1 MFALQ
6 TSGLVSTGQ
15 PGLGE
20 PRMKVLWVE
29 DHARAGELLAAAAAA
44 ASRRR
49 YGIDLVIATT
59 LLDAERKLRL
69 ERFDLVVIDL
79 MLPDSTDEDAT
90 VTRIA
95 SMGRFRVAIVSG
107 SDKRDEVMRS
117 LVRAGVDCAPKAVG
131 KEDLPLADF
140 VRRPELFRDFL
151 HSLMPGATPQSIA
164 G

>member
-1 MFALQ
+1 
-6 TSGLVSTGQ
+6 
-15 PGLGE
+15 
-20 PRMKVLWVE
+20 MKVLWIE
-29 DHARAGELLAAAAAA
+29 DHPRAGELLSAAAAA
-44 ASRRR
+44 ASRKR
-49 YGIDLVIATT
+49 YGIDLVIATS

-95 SMGRFRVAIVSG
+95 SMGRFRVAIVSA
-107 SDKRDEVMRS
+107 SDRRDDVLRS
-117 LVRAGVDCAPKAVG
+117 LVRAGVDCAPQAIS

-140 VRRPELFRDFL
+140 VRRPELFRDFV
-151 HSLMPGATPQSIA
+151 HGLMPSARQSAA

>member
-1 MFALQ
+1 
-6 TSGLVSTGQ
+6 
-15 PGLGE
+15 
-20 PRMKVLWVE
+20 MKVLWVE

-49 YGIDLVIATT
+49 YGIDLVIATS

-95 SMGRFRVAIVSG
+95 NMGRFRVAIVSA
-107 SDKRDEVMRS
+107 SDRRQQVMDS
-117 LVRAGVDCAPKAVG
+117 LVRAGVDCAPRAVG
-131 KEDLPLADF
+131 KEELPLGDF

-151 HSLMPGATPQSIA
+151 YGLMPDAEQKAKSVA

>member
-1 MFALQ
+1 
-6 TSGLVSTGQ
+6 
-15 PGLGE
+15 
-20 PRMKVLWVE
+20 MKVLWVE

-49 YGIDLVIATT
+49 YGIDLVIATS

-69 ERFDLVVIDL
+69 ERFDLVIIDL

-95 SMGRFRVAIVSG
+95 NMGRFRVAIVSA
-107 SDKRDEVMRS
+107 SDKRQQVMDT
-117 LVRAGVDCAPKAVG
+117 LVRAGVDCSPKAIG
-131 KEDLPLADF
+131 KEELPLGDF

-151 HSLMPGATPQSIA
+151 HSLMPDA
-164 G
+164 GQKAKSVAG

>member
-1 MFALQ
+1 
-6 TSGLVSTGQ
+6 
-15 PGLGE
+15 
-20 PRMKVLWVE
+20 MKVLWIE

-44 ASRRR
+44 ASRKR
-49 YGIDLVIATT
+49 YGIDLVIATS

-79 MLPDSTDEDAT
+79 LLPDSADEDAT

-107 SDKRDEVMRS
+107 SDRRDEVMKS
-117 LVRAGVDCAPKAVG
+117 LARAGVDCAPKAVG
-131 KEDLPLADF
+131 KEDLPLGDF
-140 VRRPELFRDFL
+140 VRKPELFRDFL
-151 HSLMPGATPQSIA
+151 HAQMPDQPAKSAA

>member
-1 MFALQ
+1 LEFALQ
-6 TSGLVSTGQ
+6 TSGLVLADH

-49 YGIDLVIATT
+49 YVIATT
-59 LLDAERKLRL
+59 LLDAESKLRL

-79 MLPDSTDEDAT
+79 MLPDSADEDAT

-95 SMGRFRVAIVSG
+95 NMGRFRVAIVSG
-107 SDKRDEVMRS
+107 SEKRDEVMRS
-117 LVRAGVDCAPKAVG
+117 LVRAGVDCAPNAIG
-131 KEDLPLADF
+131 KEDLPLAEF
-140 VRRPELFRDFL
+140 VRQPELFRDFL
-151 HSLMPGATPQSIA
+151 NNLMPGAPSRSVA
-164 G
+164 S

>member
-1 MFALQ
+1 
-6 TSGLVSTGQ
+6 
-15 PGLGE
+15 
-20 PRMKVLWVE
+20 MKVLWVE

-49 YGIDLVIATT
+49 YAIDLVLATT

-79 MLPDSTDEDAT
+79 MLPDSPDEDTA

-95 SMGRFRVAIVSG
+95 SMGRFRIAVVSG
-107 SDKRDEVMRS
+107 SEKRDAVVRS
-117 LVRAGVDCAPKAVG
+117 MVSAGVDCAPAAIG
-131 KEDLPLADF
+131 REDLPLADF

-151 HSLMPGATPQSIA
+151 NGLMPGAQSRAAA